1 MTIKQ
6 ENKMEACTLAI
17 DLDGVLFK
25 IYWGDETV
33 CFDVNKFGEVI
44 PGARESMKALKKAGF
59 YLIVHTCRT
68 NPELNRTEDCSV
80 AELQKTVE
88 LKLKE
93 EDIPFDEVFAG
104 VGKPIAAV
112 YIDDRALKFESWN
125 DVLYKLGEKNG

>member
-1 MTIKQ
+1 
-6 ENKMEACTLAI
+6 MEAFTLAI

-25 IYWGDETV
+25 IYWGDEQGMV
-33 CFDVNKFGEVI
+33 FDINKFGEVI
-44 PGARESMKALKKAGF
+44 PGAREGMKALKKAGF

-68 NPELNRTEDCSV
+68 NPELNRIEHCSV

-104 VGKPIAAV
+104 VGKPVAAA
-112 YIDDRALKFESWN
+112 YIDDRAIRFESWN
-125 DVLYKLGEKNG
+125 DVLSKLGE